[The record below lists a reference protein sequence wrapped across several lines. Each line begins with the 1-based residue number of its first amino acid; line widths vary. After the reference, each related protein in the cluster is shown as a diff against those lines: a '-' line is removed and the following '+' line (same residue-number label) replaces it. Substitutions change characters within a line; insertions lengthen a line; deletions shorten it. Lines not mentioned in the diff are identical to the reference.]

1 MEKGKFMEFNER
13 LRYLID
19 CEEIKIK
26 DLAPK
31 LCLSASTLSN
41 YTQGIRE
48 PDYDT
53 LRRIADYFGVS
64 IDYLLGHKSPVTDDE
79 RQLLALF
86 RSFTPSQRRLLLEQ
100 SFDIVIVNAPLPDE
114 FGTQL
119 ALELSETSG
128 AGVLLL
134 VKAEQYAELSARLTP
149 NGILT
154 LQKPTTP
161 QLLTQTLQLLCG
173 TRERLRRMEQ
183 KTASFEEKMA
193 EIRLVNRAKCLLIER
208 KAMTEQE
215 AHRWIEKQAMDR
227 CVSRK
232 IIAEQILLTI

>member
-1 MEKGKFMEFNER
+1 MDRIEQTYSVLTVSAADKF
-13 LRYLID
+13 
-19 CEEIKIK
+19 
-26 DLAPK
+26 
-31 LCLSASTLSN
+31 SASLHTLLPEG
-41 YTQGIRE
+41 Q
-48 PDYDT
+48 YD
-53 LRRIADYFGVS
+53 
-64 IDYLLGHKSPVTDDE
+64 PVRAVRD
-79 RQLLALF
+79 AA
-86 RSFTPSQRRLLLEQ
+86 SARRLLLEQ

-134 VKAEQYAELSARLTP
+134 VKAEQYAELSARVTP
-149 NGILT
+149 N
-154 LQKPTTP
+154 
-161 QLLTQTLQLLCG
+161 LQLLCG
-173 TRERLRRMEQ
+173 TRERRRRMEQ

-232 IIAEQILLTI
+232 IIAEQILQTI